1 MNTTHIWRRIFD
13 ERRRLLLPLL
23 IAVIV
28 NIAVL
33 LLAVIPLQTAVAS
46 AQERAVDAMR
56 ELGDARRVDRQLT
69 QAKASKAQADE
80 ELRKFYGD
88 VLPRDLATAESTTN
102 VWLTQ
107 AAEDAGLTF
116 KGSRFDWDEVRDS
129 RLSRAFS
136 RVTLQGRYAN
146 IRRFLY
152 SLETAK
158 EFIVVERVELAQQG
172 DQPTANGVLEVSLI
186 VSTYFVTHPQP

>member
-1 MNTTHIWRRIFD
+1 MSATNIWRRVFD
-13 ERRRLLLPLL
+13 ERRQVLLPLL
-23 IAVIV
+23 IAVVV

-56 ELGDARRVDRQLT
+56 ELGDARRLDRQLT
-69 QAKASKAQADE
+69 QAKTSKTQADS
-80 ELRKFYGD
+80 ELQKFYGE

-107 AAEDAGLTF
+107 AAEEAGLVF
-116 KGSRFDWDEVRDS
+116 KGSHFDWDEIRDS

-136 RVTLQGRYAN
+136 RVTLEGRYAN

-152 SLETAK
+152 SMETAK

-172 DQPTANGVLEVSLI
+172 DQPTANGMLEVSLL
-186 VSTYFVTHPQP
+186 VSTYFVTRTGP